1 MIHSLGGEYNR
12 VILKSFTVVDCERMR
27 NLRNRNR
34 KWFVYSKEICME
46 DQKVWFKEYQRSS
59 NDAMFSVFHKKSG
72 LWIGAVSLYDICAQQ
87 AEFGRLLIDKDVVN
101 EKKLGLDTTICA
113 CKIGFEQLNLLRI
126 KLEVFTNNIAA
137 IKIYEHSGFVRIGNS
152 LLEDGREMILMELTQ
167 DKMKGDVE

>member
-1 MIHSLGGEYNR
+1 MLHSLSGEYNR
-12 VILKSFTVVDCERMR
+12 VILKPFTVADCEKMR

-46 DQKVWFKEYQRSS
+46 DQKVWFEEYQRSS
-59 NDAMFSVFHKKSG
+59 NNVMFSVFHKKSG
-72 LWIGAVSLYDICAQQ
+72 LWIGAVSLYNIYAQQ

-113 CKIGFEQLNLLRI
+113 CQIGFGQLNLLCI

-137 IKIYEHSGFVRIGNS
+137 IRTYENSGFIRIGN
-152 LLEDGREMILMELTQ
+152 LVIEDGREMILMELTQ